1 MKSLYICQF
10 DFPKEN
16 IKALEKNY
24 KITVRTEKTA
34 PTEEEACKLAKQY
47 DAMIIDIW
55 CPMTQKVLSS
65 IGSKDF
71 IVATTS
77 VGLDHFDKAFF
88 STENIKV
95 ISCHNANYLSVAE
108 HTIAV
113 ILALYKKL
121 VPSDKLMR
129 AHKNRDLMGG
139 LPHDLTGQTIG
150 LIGSGRIARKVI
162 DFAKIFELKILCYSI
177 IEDEDLK
184 NVVEFCSLEKLLK
197 ESDVVSLHAPLTPE
211 THNMLNAGNMKL
223 MKPTAFVINTAR
235 LPMIDNKAL
244 AELLREKKIGGASL
258 DIDGFEFEVIDL
270 FKGIDNV
277 ILTPHVAGVTV
288 EAWSRMRKEVTDQLV
303 EV

>member
-1 MKSLYICQF
+1 MKSLYICHW

-16 IKALEKNY
+16 IKLLEKKYN
-24 KITVRTEKTA
+24 ITMRTEKSA
-34 PTEEEACKLAKQY
+34 PSEEEACELVKKY

-55 CPMTQKVLSS
+55 CPMTQKVLSA

-88 STENIKV
+88 STRNVKV
-95 ISCHNANYLSVAE
+95 ISCHNANFLSVAE

-121 VPSDKLMR
+121 IPSDKSMR
-129 AHKNRDLMGG
+129 SYKDRALMGG

-162 DFAKIFELKILCYSI
+162 DFAKVFDMKILCYSI

-197 ESDVVSLHAPLTPE
+197 ESDIVSLHAPLTPE
-211 THNMLNAGNMKL
+211 THNMLNADNIKL
-223 MKPTAFVINTAR
+223 MKSTAFVVNTAR
-235 LPMIDNKAL
+235 LPMIDNAAL
-244 AELLREKKIGGASL
+244 AKLLKEKKIGGASL

-270 FKGIDNV
+270 FKDMDNV

-288 EAWSRMRKEVTDQLV
+288 EAWNRMRKEVTDQLV